1 MATSKSCSANSFSDS
16 VRRQADRIVE
26 SNAVALSGL
35 YDLTADRLLRY
46 AATITRNQHDAEDAV
61 QISLVKVATSP
72 ARLANS
78 DQPWL
83 YLLRIVRNESLT
95 ILRRKK
101 RWPLIRNLNDLL
113 TRNLVDQIDQQ
124 ETQMAVWS
132 ALRSLPTE
140 QSEVVVLKVW
150 EEMTFAEIG
159 EVLETPTSTVAS
171 RYRYA
176 VSKLS
181 EKLQPCVATED
192 RHA

>member
-1 MATSKSCSANSFSDS
+1 MATSKSCSAKSFSDS

-26 SNAVALSGL
+26 SNAAALSGL

-46 AATITRNQHDAEDAV
+46 AATITCNQHDAEDAV

-140 QSEVVVLKVW
+140 QSEVVVLKIW
-150 EEMTFAEIG
+150 
-159 EVLETPTSTVAS
+159 
-171 RYRYA
+171 
-176 VSKLS
+176 
-181 EKLQPCVATED
+181 
-192 RHA
+192 